1 MNRTKLT
8 PMQEK
13 FCQEFIKI
21 GNQSEAYRRAYP
33 KSLKWKPESVNE
45 VASTLMANIKV
56 LSRVKA
62 LQEKQE
68 QKNEISKEWIFNQLK
83 SVIAKS
89 SSEEEIKNAEGGTG
103 EYKYDS
109 SGVNKAVD
117 TLNKMLG
124 YYAPTKQEV
133 DMKINLD
140 TWLLGND

>member
-8 PMQEK
+8 PRQEQSCHD
-13 FCQEFIKI
+13 FTET
-21 GNQSEAYRRAYP
+21 GNKTEAYRRSYSIKNMTENTLNCEAVKHFNIP
-33 KSLKWKPESVNE
+33 KVSQ
-45 VASTLMANIKV
+45 
-56 LSRVKA
+56 RVTE

-68 QKNEISKEWIFNQLK
+68 QKNEITKEWIFKQLK

>member
-1 MNRTKLT
+1 MTKLT

-13 FCQEFIKI
+13 FCQEFIKT

-33 KSLKWKPESVNE
+33 KSLKWKPETVTERASVLMRGSN
-45 VASTLMANIKV
+45 VST
-56 LSRVKA
+56 RVKE
-62 LQEKQE
+62 LQAKIEK
-68 QKNEISKEWIFNQLK
+68 KNEITKEWIFKQLK
-83 SVIAKS
+83 NVIAKS
-89 SSEEEIKNAEGGTG
+89 STEEEIKNAEGGTG

-133 DMKINLD
+133 DMKVNID

>member
-1 MNRTKLT
+1 MTKLT

-13 FCQEFIKI
+13 FCQEFIKT

-33 KSLKWKPESVNE
+33 KSLKWKPETVTERASVLMRDSN
-45 VASTLMANIKV
+45 VST
-56 LSRVKA
+56 RVKE
-62 LQEKQE
+62 LQAKIEK
-68 QKNEISKEWIFNQLK
+68 KNEITKEWIFKQLK
-83 SVIAKS
+83 NVIAKS
-89 SSEEEIKNAEGGTG
+89 STEEEIKNAEGGTG

-133 DMKINLD
+133 DMKVNID

>member
-1 MNRTKLT
+1 
-8 PMQEK
+8 MQEK
-13 FCQEFIKI
+13 FCQEFIKT

-33 KSLKWKPESVNE
+33 KSLKWKPETVTERASVLMRGSN
-45 VASTLMANIKV
+45 VST
-56 LSRVKA
+56 RVKE
-62 LQEKQE
+62 LQAKIEK
-68 QKNEISKEWIFNQLK
+68 KNEISKEWIFKQLK

-89 SSEEEIKNAEGGTG
+89 SSSEMIKDSQGGNTG

-109 SGVNKAVD
+109 PGVNKAVD